1 MARSVYKQPTY
12 KNIHDSTSSKTPRPP
27 SLPDYVVH
35 LRSRIW
41 EGVTARVMKVHLSLL
56 TGRMVVQNTVQL
68 GTSNDFLS
76 ALFPFSQCPTFLL
89 VMYDFLADSVETG
102 TRGFVVS

>member
-56 TGRMVVQNTVQL
+56 TGRMFVYTHMQMNPCL
-68 GTSNDFLS
+68 
-76 ALFPFSQCPTFLL
+76 LFILICHGL
-89 VMYDFLADSVETG
+89 VRDVM
-102 TRGFVVS
+102 